1 MNPTWYEKMQIVIV
15 NMILGYRRWVI
26 QQCEHLLFSSPKSPQ
41 KILIHRIGSFGDSI
55 VALPAVGSIRQAYPD
70 AVIHVASTHATPLNL
85 STVIADGVIDEMI
98 LFTKD
103 QRGKALR
110 KLAQE
115 SYDLYIEIPQNYGLI
130 KTLRNMMMVRFVL
143 KIRSAFGWDAGWT
156 KRFTAVQQKFSP
168 PPREVDRFLR
178 TLQAHGIPSKVDFP
192 LKMAH
197 TQKTIAL
204 LRSLEEAKTVAFVIG
219 TNVPAN
225 QWPLASWCDLARR
238 LGEKG
243 YTIVVVAGEQERP
256 WSEELCRAH
265 PHVMSV
271 AGEVTLDESATLL
284 KSLKRA
290 VCHDTGA
297 MHLAYAVGASVVALF
312 SPRQLSTKWYPYG
325 SSCRVLEADVACRGC
340 YKKICPHENLCMK
353 LITVDEVEQAVYE
366 LEKDD

>member
-1 MNPTWYEKMQIVIV
+1 MFGKIIIINLIYKLRKVI
-15 NMILGYRRWVI
+15 LKYL
-26 QQCEHLLFSSPKSPQ
+26 QKLFFNRCHNPQ

-55 VALPAVGSIRQAYPD
+55 VALPAVWSIRQAYPD
-70 AVIHVASTHATPLNL
+70 AIIHVASTHATPLNL
-85 STVIADGVIDEMI
+85 STVIDDGIIDEFI
-98 LFTKD
+98 LIKKKD
-103 QRGKALR
+103 RSYYLKTLQQRH
-110 KLAQE
+110 
-115 SYDLYIEIPQNYGLI
+115 YDLYIEIPQNYGLI
-130 KTLRNMMMVRFVL
+130 KSIRNMIIVRYYL
-143 KIRSAFGWDAGWT
+143 GIKSAFGWDAGWT

-197 TQKTIAL
+197 TQKTTAL

-284 KSLKRA
+284 KRLKRA